1 MQSDAAFWT
10 ERRAAIS
17 LDAEE
22 IGIDFVDVVFAA
34 DGVAQWLVLHFV
46 PTTTNVAQKQEMLA
60 GITAANVLI
69 AGGAGA
75 APTSIR
81 VTSVDHDLDG
91 PLTLRVVFTQLAPGA
106 GDFPTYTLRLV
117 NVPGLDPFFAQV
129 TFSLTSDQ
137 MGVVDPLP
145 PPSPP
150 SVPPAGPEIDYLAR
164 DYASVR
170 QLMLDRLSV
179 LLPDWP
185 ERSPA
190 DLMVAL
196 VEVLAYAADQL
207 SYYQDAVATE
217 AYLGTARRRI
227 SAHRHARL
235 LDYAMHDGCNAR
247 VWVWLNVT
255 SSVDGPSDGVQL
267 LTGDGPPTAPPL
279 DPIDEQQALAAG
291 AQVFKP
297 LQPFALD
304 PAHNQISIYTW
315 GAREW
320 SLPQGATS
328 ATLCDDGPAGADP
341 ASLARRALRNLDV
354 GDVLVFEEV
363 VGPATG
369 NPEDADPTHHHAVR
383 LTGLTR
389 TDDQLGGMLTGRSGP
404 VPVVDVEW
412 APADALPFPLWVAA
426 RTDGRYLADVSLAHG
441 NVVLADHGRKIDGEV
456 LPTVPVHGT
465 YRPALQ
471 QPGLTFTVP
480 YDDEAARALPAVVA
494 AAQDPRAAVPAIT
507 LTDSMGARWTVRR
520 DLLSSDR
527 FARDFVIEM
536 DDDGT
541 AFLRFG
547 DGVQG
552 RQPAPG
558 LTFTASYRVGSGP
571 VGNVGIGTIRRV
583 LTTELAIVGVIN
595 PLVASG
601 GTAPESVEQVRLGA
615 PWAFH
620 TQERGASAADYVEAA
635 RSFPGVR
642 DAAATLRWTG
652 SWYTAFIAV
661 TRAEGRAVD
670 ATFTR
675 QLRDDLQRFR
685 IAGYDLQVQAATYV
699 PLDIALTIRVAPG
712 AFAAA
717 VEQQL
722 LAAFSNLDLGG
733 GQRGFFAPG
742 SFTFGQL
749 VYLRQVIAAALAV
762 PGVVRVDATRFQ
774 RWGCASQGELE
785 RGWIAIGPIEIAR
798 LDNDPAAVQ
807 NGTISFDVQGG
818 R

>member
-1 MQSDAAFWT
+1 MQTDAAFLA
-10 ERRAAIS
+10 ERRAALS
-17 LDAEE
+17 RDDEE
-22 IGIDFVDVVFAA
+22 IGIDFVDVVFTS
-34 DGVAQWLVLHFV
+34 DGVAQWLVLNLV
-46 PTTTNVAQKQEMLA
+46 PTTVNVEQKETTLA
-60 GITAANVLI
+60 RITAANVTI
-69 AGGAGA
+69 TGGAGA

-81 VTSVDHDLDG
+81 VTSVNADLDG
-91 PLTLRVVFTQLAPGA
+91 PLTVRVVIDPAAPGA
-106 GDFPTYTLRLV
+106 GDFPTYTLRLI
-117 NVPGLDPFFAQV
+117 NVPSLDPFFDRV
-129 TFSLTSDQ
+129 TFSLTSDRI
-137 MGVVDPLP
+137 GVVDPLP

-150 SVPPAGPEIDYLAR
+150 AALPGGPEIDYLAR

-170 QLMLDRLSV
+170 QLMLDRVSV

-247 VWVWLNVT
+247 VWVWLDVT
-255 SSVDGPSDGVQL
+255 ASVDGPSGGVQF
-267 LTGDGPPTAPPL
+267 LTGDGPPTVRSL
-279 DPIDEQQALAAG
+279 DPVDEQQVLAAG
-291 AQVFKP
+291 AQVFEP
-297 LQPFALD
+297 LQPFTLD
-304 PAHNQISIYTW
+304 PALNQISMYTW
-315 GAREW
+315 GAHEW
-320 SLPQGATS
+320 CLPQGATS
-328 ATLCDDGPAGADP
+328 ATLRDDGPAGTDP
-341 ASLARRALRNLDV
+341 DSLARRALRNLNV

-369 NPEDADPTHHHAVR
+369 NPEDADPTHRHAVR

-389 TDDQLGGMLTGRSGP
+389 TNDPLGGVLAGGSGK
-404 VPVVDVEW
+404 VPAVDIQW

-426 RTDGRYLADVSLAHG
+426 RTNGGYLADVSLARG
-441 NVVLADHGRKIDGEV
+441 NVVLTDHGRTVGGET
-456 LPTVPVHGT
+456 LPPVPAHGT

-471 QPGLTFTVP
+471 QLGLTFAVR
-480 YDDEAARALPAVVA
+480 YDDGAARAQPAA
-494 AAQDPRAAVPAIT
+494 LATAQDPRAAVPAIT
-507 LTDSMGARWTVRR
+507 LTDSTGAPWTARR
-520 DLLSSDR
+520 DLLGSDR
-527 FARDFVIEM
+527 FARDFVVEV

-552 RQPAPG
+552 RQPAAG
-558 LTFTASYRVGSGP
+558 LTFTATYRVGSGP
-571 VGNVGIGTIRRV
+571 VGNVGIGTIRRLV
-583 LTTELAIVGVIN
+583 TTEPAIVGVTN
-595 PLVASG
+595 PLAASG
-601 GTAPESVEQVRLGA
+601 GTAPETVEQVRLSA

-620 TQERGASAADYVEAA
+620 AQERGASAADYVAAA
-635 RSFPGVR
+635 RSYPGVQ
-642 DAAATLRWTG
+642 DAATTLRWTG
-652 SWYTAFIAV
+652 SWYTAFVAV
-661 TRAEGRAVD
+661 TRSDGRAVD
-670 ATFTR
+670 DTFTR
-675 QLRDDLQRFR
+675 QLRDYLQRFR

-699 PLDIALTIRVAPG
+699 PLDIALTIQVDTS

-717 VEQQL
+717 VAQQL
-722 LAAFSNLDLGG
+722 LAAFSDLDLGG
-733 GQRGFFAPG
+733 GQRGFFVPG
-742 SFTFGQL
+742 SFTFGQP

-774 RWGCASQGELE
+774 RWGYASQGELT

-807 NGTISFDVQGG
+807 NGTITFDVHGG